1 MAELAIGAVSFTF
14 QAFAGCIQA
23 YELISDA
30 CHARKEYET
39 LLIKLKV
46 EEHRL
51 LDWGRSVGI
60 DFTDD
65 QLLLNHMSKGL
76 IMGILEQQQKLLV
89 SFGKLDKSY
98 RALEKPDL
106 VETEVVFN
114 FSSDRLLEGGDDK
127 AIQFPNTDELV
138 NKVRIFTDKLK
149 VAPKKLRWAIDG
161 REKMTALVNN
171 LIYFNDKLH
180 EVLDKHQRDSLFE
193 LQTRTNYQIVLLN
206 QNVKNLMQI
215 IQAQRI
221 TTQASHLALPNS
233 QGYGARSF
241 NEQATTPNFET
252 GQLVGLAQ
260 FKAINLQIE
269 GSNRLDD
276 IDDTFARQIDLNHSA
291 SDIRQTKIELNKIS
305 EDGFSDDLDPDVR
318 TLWQYEG
325 RNVWIEWKDDEL
337 NYARANG
344 AISTTHERISKLAAL
359 LKEMNK
365 TVRFRAPE
373 CLGYFEDEDNGRFG
387 FVFAKPPSIPA
398 DEAPTTLRELL
409 TGNMPPLADRITL
422 MRLVSET
429 VERLHAV
436 NWLHKGLQSANI
448 LFFKR
453 PTGDINFANPYISG
467 FEYSRPATREDMTQ
481 RPSDD
486 LAADLYRHPKTQSG
500 SHSAGFLKSFDLYSL
515 GVVLLEIA
523 YWQPIEDI
531 LGINMNEVRPRHT
544 EAVRRRLLA
553 QEERFQSH
561 VRAHLGVAVESVIWA
576 CLKGPSGFGLAEE
589 CDERDASVGA
599 TLQWEFGERV
609 VKKLALMK
617 GL

>member
-1 MAELAIGAVSFTF
+1 M
-14 QAFAGCIQA
+14 
-23 YELISDA
+23 
-30 CHARKEYET
+30 
-39 LLIKLKV
+39 IKLKV

-114 FSSDRLLEGGDDK
+114 FNSDRLLEGGDDK
-127 AIQFPNTDELV
+127 AIRFPNSDELI
-138 NKVRIFTDKLK
+138 NKVRIFTEKLK
-149 VAPKKLRWAIDG
+149 IAPKKLRWAIEG
-161 REKMTALVNN
+161 AEKMTVLVNN
-171 LIYFNDKLH
+171 LIYFNNKLD
-180 EVLDKHQRDSLFE
+180 EVLDKNQRDSLFE

-206 QNVKNLMQI
+206 QNVANLMQI

-221 TTQASHLALPNS
+221 TTPASYLTLQNG
-233 QGYGARSF
+233 QGYSPGSF
-241 NEQATTPNFET
+241 NERDTPPRSET

-269 GSNRLDD
+269 GSNRIDD

-291 SDIRQTKIELNKIS
+291 SDIRQTKIEFNKIS
-305 EDGFSDDLDPDVR
+305 ANGVPAEDVDVR

-325 RNVWIEWKDDEL
+325 RNVWIEWKDDEP
-337 NYARANG
+337 NHRRTNG
-344 AISTTHERISKLAAL
+344 TISKTHERISKLAAL
-359 LKEMNK
+359 LKEMNR
-365 TVRFRAPE
+365 TVQFRAPE

-398 DEAPTTLRELL
+398 DEAPTTLRGLL
-409 TGNMPPLADRITL
+409 SDAMPPLAVRITL

-436 NWLHKGLQSANI
+436 NWLHKGLRSANI
-448 LFFKR
+448 LFFKTS
-453 PTGDINFANPYISG
+453 TGEIDFANPYISG

-500 SHSAGFLKSFDLYSL
+500 SHSAGFLKSYDLYSL
-515 GVVLLEIA
+515 GIVLLEIA
-523 YWQPIEDI
+523 YWEPIEGV
-531 LGINMNEVRPRHT
+531 LGINMDEIRPRHT
-544 EAVRRRLLA
+544 LAVRQRLLA
-553 QEERFQSH
+553 QDEDFQRH
-561 VRAHLGVAVESVIWA
+561 VRAHLGVTVESVIWA
-576 CLKGPSGFGLAEE
+576 CLQGPSGFGLAEE
-589 CDERDASVGA
+589 CDERDAGVGA
-599 TLQWEFGERV
+599 SLQWEFGERV